1 MSTKNTRSKGKMQEA
16 KSSAEKLYNTLFK
29 MRDQMQE
36 IANLAQE
43 LASDAS
49 EYGGEISRVLR
60 EQCINYLIPAL
71 KGLVSDPNQP
81 GAIEPIIEFLDSCPL
96 AFIREEPE
104 APQGPNPVAPN
115 GAILATPMGSKVGD
129 EDIPQNA
136 SFSTMEDEGPQI
148 SAVPNIPED
157 MVRGFEKAYRRQRK
171 ENAFMDKLFR
181 EEDEI
186 EIPQEDLELDEANIF
201 TAQGRAEIA
210 SNRVKKSVDKVTKKV
225 AALTQKWTINNPA
238 PYWNVLDN
246 NTKQNILNAAKK
258 QYMANFMKKF
268 SPGAEDGEGSAETGE
283 DGGNVN
289 GNVGNG
295 NVTTNGVAGNG
306 NDTTGK
312 GNGNVVDG
320 NSGNVVNSNGG
331 GNGAGP
337 VTGGKTTGP
346 VGSVNI
352 KKEFR

>member
-104 APQGPNPVAPN
+104 APQGPNPIAPN

-157 MVRGFEKAYRRQRK
+157 MVRGFEKVYRRQRK
-171 ENAFMDKLFR
+171 ENAFMDRLFR
-181 EEDEI
+181 EEGME
-186 EIPQEDLELDEANIF
+186 EIPQEDLELDEANVF
-201 TAQGRAEIA
+201 TAQGRAEMA
-210 SNRVKKSVDKVTKKV
+210 ANRAQKSVNKVSKKVDALTKK
-225 AALTQKWTINNPA
+225 WTVDNPA
-238 PYWNVLDN
+238 PYWNELSPETKQSVLD
-246 NTKQNILNAAKK
+246 IAKK
-258 QYMANFMKKF
+258 RYIAKFMKDLKLPQNPPSQQNPPVQNQPGPP
-268 SPGAEDGEGSAETGE
+268 SPTEVI
-283 DGGNVN
+283 NQLQQN
-289 GNVGNG
+289 Q
-295 NVTTNGVAGNG
+295 
-306 NDTTGK
+306 
-312 GNGNVVDG
+312 
-320 NSGNVVNSNGG
+320 
-331 GNGAGP
+331 
-337 VTGGKTTGP
+337 
-346 VGSVNI
+346 
-352 KKEFR
+352 

>member
-1 MSTKNTRSKGKMQEA
+1 MSSENKRPVKKFSEA

-29 MRDQMQE
+29 MREQMQE

-115 GAILATPMGSKVGD
+115 GAVLATPKGSKVGD

-136 SFSTMEDEGPQI
+136 SFSAMEDEGPQV

-157 MVRGFEKAYRRQRK
+157 MVRGFEKVYRRQRK
-171 ENAFMDKLFR
+171 ENAFMDRLFR
-181 EEDEI
+181 EEGME
-186 EIPQEDLELDEANIF
+186 EIPQEDLELDESNIF
-201 TAQGRAEIA
+201 TAQGRAEMA
-210 SNRVKKSVDKVTKKV
+210 ANSAQKSVNKVAKKVDALTKK
-225 AALTQKWTINNPA
+225 WTVDNPA
-238 PYWNVLDN
+238 PYWNELSPKNKQSVLD
-246 NTKQNILNAAKK
+246 TAKK
-258 QYMANFMKKF
+258 NYMAKFMKGLKLPQDPSAPQNPPAQPPKQD
-268 SPGAEDGEGSAETGE
+268 SPAQ
-283 DGGNVN
+283 
-289 GNVGNG
+289 
-295 NVTTNGVAGNG
+295 
-306 NDTTGK
+306 
-312 GNGNVVDG
+312 
-320 NSGNVVNSNGG
+320 
-331 GNGAGP
+331 
-337 VTGGKTTGP
+337 
-346 VGSVNI
+346 
-352 KKEFR
+352 

>member
-1 MSTKNTRSKGKMQEA
+1 MSSENKRPVKKFSEA

-29 MRDQMQE
+29 MREQMQE
-36 IANLAQE
+36 IANMAQE

-115 GAILATPMGSKVGD
+115 GAVLATPKGSKVGD

-136 SFSTMEDEGPQI
+136 SFSAMEDEGPQV

-157 MVRGFEKAYRRQRK
+157 MVRGFEKVYRRQRK

-181 EEDEI
+181 EEGME

-201 TAQGRAEIA
+201 TAQGRAEMA
-210 SNRVKKSVDKVTKKV
+210 ANSAQKSVNKVAKKVDALTKK
-225 AALTQKWTINNPA
+225 WTVDNPA
-238 PYWNVLDN
+238 PYWNELSAKNKQSVLD
-246 NTKQNILNAAKK
+246 AAKK
-258 QYMANFMKKF
+258 NYMAKFMKQLNLPQDPSAPQNPSE
-268 SPGAEDGEGSAETGE
+268 SPKQDSPAQ
-283 DGGNVN
+283 
-289 GNVGNG
+289 
-295 NVTTNGVAGNG
+295 
-306 NDTTGK
+306 
-312 GNGNVVDG
+312 
-320 NSGNVVNSNGG
+320 
-331 GNGAGP
+331 
-337 VTGGKTTGP
+337 
-346 VGSVNI
+346 
-352 KKEFR
+352 

>member
-1 MSTKNTRSKGKMQEA
+1 MSSENKRPVKKFSEA

-29 MRDQMQE
+29 MREQMQE
-36 IANLAQE
+36 IANMAQE

-171 ENAFMDKLFR
+171 ESAFMDKLFR
-181 EEDEI
+181 EEDE
-186 EIPQEDLELDEANIF
+186 EETPQEDLELDEANIF
-201 TAQGRAEIA
+201 TAQGRAEMA
-210 SNRVKKSVDKVTKKV
+210 ANSTKKSIDKAAKKVDALTKK
-225 AALTQKWTINNPA
+225 WTVDNPA
-238 PYWNVLDN
+238 PYWNMLSGK
-246 NTKQNILNAAKK
+246 TKQNILNAAKK
-258 QYMANFMKKF
+258 NYMAKFMKQLNL
-268 SPGAEDGEGSAETGE
+268 PQAQQETPIQQAPQAQ
-283 DGGNVN
+283 
-289 GNVGNG
+289 
-295 NVTTNGVAGNG
+295 AGQPQQ
-306 NDTTGK
+306 
-312 GNGNVVDG
+312 
-320 NSGNVVNSNGG
+320 VVNQ
-331 GNGAGP
+331 P
-337 VTGGKTTGP
+337 
-346 VGSVNI
+346 I
-352 KKEFR
+352 Q

>member
-1 MSTKNTRSKGKMQEA
+1 MSSENKRPVKKFSEA

-29 MRDQMQE
+29 MREQMQE
-36 IANLAQE
+36 IANMAQE

-104 APQGPNPVAPN
+104 APQGPNPIAPN

-157 MVRGFEKAYRRQRK
+157 MMRGFEKAYRRQRK

-181 EEDEI
+181 EEGME

-201 TAQGRAEIA
+201 TAQGRAEMA
-210 SNRVKKSVDKVTKKV
+210 ANRVKKSVDKVTKKV

-246 NTKQNILNAAKK
+246 GTKQNILNAAKK

-268 SPGAEDGEGSAETGE
+268 SPSTAEEGDSSAAGE
-283 DGGNVN
+283 DGGN
-289 GNVGNG
+289 GNAA
-295 NVTTNGVAGNG
+295 T
-306 NDTTGK
+306 
-312 GNGNVVDG
+312 GNGNVVSGGD
-320 NSGNVVNSNGG
+320 SGNVNGG
-331 GNGAGP
+331 AG
-337 VTGGKTTGP
+337 
-346 VGSVNI
+346 GSANI
-352 KKEFR
+352 KKPDPLGTANVKKEFR

>member
-1 MSTKNTRSKGKMQEA
+1 MSTKDTRSKGKMQEA

-157 MVRGFEKAYRRQRK
+157 MVRGFEKVYRRQRK

-181 EEDEI
+181 EDDEV

-201 TAQGRAEIA
+201 TAQGRAEMA

-246 NTKQNILNAAKK
+246 GTKQNILNAAKK

-268 SPGAEDGEGSAETGE
+268 SPSTVEEGDSSAAGE
-283 DGGNVN
+283 DGGN
-289 GNVGNG
+289 GNAA
-295 NVTTNGVAGNG
+295 T
-306 NDTTGK
+306 

-337 VTGGKTTGP
+337 VTGEKTTGP

-352 KKEFR
+352 KKEFK

>member
-1 MSTKNTRSKGKMQEA
+1 MSSENKRPVKKFSEA

-29 MRDQMQE
+29 MREQMQE

-148 SAVPNIPED
+148 SAVPSPQISAVPNIPED
-157 MVRGFEKAYRRQRK
+157 MVRGFEKVYRRQRK

-181 EEDEI
+181 EEDE
-186 EIPQEDLELDEANIF
+186 EETPQEDLELDEANIF
-201 TAQGRAEIA
+201 TAQGRAEMA
-210 SNRVKKSVDKVTKKV
+210 ANSTKKSIDKAAKKVDALTKK
-225 AALTQKWTINNPA
+225 WTVDNPA
-238 PYWNVLDN
+238 PYWNMLSAKNKQSVLD
-246 NTKQNILNAAKK
+246 AAKK
-258 QYMANFMKKF
+258 NYMAKFMKQLNL
-268 SPGAEDGEGSAETGE
+268 PQAQQETPIQQ
-283 DGGNVN
+283 
-289 GNVGNG
+289 
-295 NVTTNGVAGNG
+295 APQ
-306 NDTTGK
+306 
-312 GNGNVVDG
+312 
-320 NSGNVVNSNGG
+320 
-331 GNGAGP
+331 A
-337 VTGGKTTGP
+337 
-346 VGSVNI
+346 
-352 KKEFR
+352 

>member
-148 SAVPNIPED
+148 SAVPNIPEG
-157 MVRGFEKAYRRQRK
+157 MVRGFEKVYKRQRK
-171 ENAFMDKLFR
+171 ENAFMDRLFR
-181 EEDEI
+181 EEDME

-201 TAQGRAEIA
+201 TAQGRAQMA
-210 SNRVKKSVDKVTKKV
+210 AGRTQKSVNKVAKKVDALTKK
-225 AALTQKWTINNPA
+225 WTVDNPA
-238 PYWNVLDN
+238 PYWNELSPETKQSVLD
-246 NTKQNILNAAKK
+246 IAKK
-258 QYMANFMKKF
+258 GYMAKFMKGLKLPQDPSAQQNPPVKDPQVNNPQVRDQQGPP
-268 SPGAEDGEGSAETGE
+268 SPGEVI
-283 DGGNVN
+283 NQF
-289 GNVGNG
+289 
-295 NVTTNGVAGNG
+295 
-306 NDTTGK
+306 K
-312 GNGNVVDG
+312 
-320 NSGNVVNSNGG
+320 
-331 GNGAGP
+331 
-337 VTGGKTTGP
+337 
-346 VGSVNI
+346 
-352 KKEFR
+352 

>member
-1 MSTKNTRSKGKMQEA
+1 MSSRKNTESNRKIREA

-29 MRDQMQE
+29 MREQMQE
-36 IANLAQE
+36 IANMAQE

-115 GAILATPMGSKVGD
+115 GAILATPTGSKVGD
-129 EDIPQNA
+129 EDIPQNT
-136 SFSTMEDEGPQI
+136 SFHSMEDEGPQV

-201 TAQGRAEIA
+201 TAQGRAEMAANSAKRSI
-210 SNRVKKSVDKVTKKV
+210 DKAAKKV
-225 AALTQKWTINNPA
+225 DALTKKWTIDNPA
-238 PYWNVLDN
+238 PYWNELSPKTKQSVLD
-246 NTKQNILNAAKK
+246 IAKK
-258 QYMANFMKKF
+258 KYLAKF
-268 SPGAEDGEGSAETGE
+268 IQQVKLPQVQAQQAAPAQQQQAPQAQ
-283 DGGNVN
+283 
-289 GNVGNG
+289 
-295 NVTTNGVAGNG
+295 AGQ
-306 NDTTGK
+306 
-312 GNGNVVDG
+312 
-320 NSGNVVNSNGG
+320 
-331 GNGAGP
+331 P
-337 VTGGKTTGP
+337 Q
-346 VGSVNI
+346 
-352 KKEFR
+352 

>member
-1 MSTKNTRSKGKMQEA
+1 MSSENKRPVKKFSEA

-29 MRDQMQE
+29 MREQMQE

-115 GAILATPMGSKVGD
+115 GAILATPTGSKVGD

-136 SFSTMEDEGPQI
+136 SFSTMEDEGPQV

-171 ENAFMDKLFR
+171 ENAFMDRLFR
-181 EEDEI
+181 EDDGE

-201 TAQGRAEIA
+201 TAQGRAEMAANSAQKSIDKA
-210 SNRVKKSVDKVTKKV
+210 AKKVDSLTKK
-225 AALTQKWTINNPA
+225 WTVENPA
-238 PYWNVLDN
+238 PYWNMLSGK
-246 NTKQNILNAAKK
+246 TKQNILNAAKK
-258 QYMANFMKKF
+258 NYMAKFMKRLNL
-268 SPGAEDGEGSAETGE
+268 PQAQQAQTGQPQQ
-283 DGGNVN
+283 
-289 GNVGNG
+289 
-295 NVTTNGVAGNG
+295 
-306 NDTTGK
+306 
-312 GNGNVVDG
+312 
-320 NSGNVVNSNGG
+320 VVNQS
-331 GNGAGP
+331 
-337 VTGGKTTGP
+337 
-346 VGSVNI
+346 I
-352 KKEFR
+352 Q

>member
-1 MSTKNTRSKGKMQEA
+1 MSSENKRPVKKFSEA

-29 MRDQMQE
+29 MREQMQE
-36 IANLAQE
+36 IANMAQE

-115 GAILATPMGSKVGD
+115 GAVLATPKGSKVGD

-136 SFSTMEDEGPQI
+136 SFSAMEDEGPQI

-157 MVRGFEKAYRRQRK
+157 MVRGFEKVYRRQRK
-171 ENAFMDKLFR
+171 ENTFMDKLFR
-181 EEDEI
+181 EEGME

-201 TAQGRAEIA
+201 TAQGRAEMVA
-210 SNRVKKSVDKVTKKV
+210 NSAQKSVNKIAKKVDALTKK
-225 AALTQKWTINNPA
+225 WTVENPA
-238 PYWNVLDN
+238 PYWNELPPK
-246 NTKQNILNAAKK
+246 TKQSILNAAKK
-258 QYMANFMKKF
+258 NYMAKFMKQLNLPQDPAAV
-268 SPGAEDGEGSAETGE
+268 SQP
-283 DGGNVN
+283 
-289 GNVGNG
+289 
-295 NVTTNGVAGNG
+295 
-306 NDTTGK
+306 
-312 GNGNVVDG
+312 
-320 NSGNVVNSNGG
+320 
-331 GNGAGP
+331 
-337 VTGGKTTGP
+337 
-346 VGSVNI
+346 I
-352 KKEFR
+352 Q

>member
-1 MSTKNTRSKGKMQEA
+1 MSTKNTRSKRKMQEA

-115 GAILATPMGSKVGD
+115 GAILATPTGSKVGD

-157 MVRGFEKAYRRQRK
+157 MVRGFEKVYRRQRK

-181 EEDEI
+181 EDDGE
-186 EIPQEDLELDEANIF
+186 EIPWENLELEEANIF
-201 TAQGRAEIA
+201 TAQGRAQMA
-210 SNRVKKSVDKVTKKV
+210 ADRTQKSVNKVAKKV
-225 AALTQKWTINNPA
+225 DALTKKWTIDNPA
-238 PYWNVLDN
+238 PYWNELSPETKQSVLD
-246 NTKQNILNAAKK
+246 IAKK
-258 QYMANFMKKF
+258 EYIAKFMKGLKLPQDPSTQQNPPVKDIQVKNPQVRDQGGPP
-268 SPGAEDGEGSAETGE
+268 SPSEVI
-283 DGGNVN
+283 NQF
-289 GNVGNG
+289 
-295 NVTTNGVAGNG
+295 
-306 NDTTGK
+306 K
-312 GNGNVVDG
+312 
-320 NSGNVVNSNGG
+320 
-331 GNGAGP
+331 
-337 VTGGKTTGP
+337 
-346 VGSVNI
+346 
-352 KKEFR
+352 

>member
-104 APQGPNPVAPN
+104 APQGPNPIAPN

-157 MVRGFEKAYRRQRK
+157 MVRGFEKVYRRQRK
-171 ENAFMDKLFR
+171 ENAFIDKLFR
-181 EEDEI
+181 EDDGE
-186 EIPQEDLELDEANIF
+186 EIPWENLELEEANIF
-201 TAQGRAEIA
+201 TAQGRAEMA
-210 SNRVKKSVDKVTKKV
+210 SNRVKKSVDKATKKV

-268 SPGAEDGEGSAETGE
+268 SSSTTEEGDSPAAGE
-283 DGGNVN
+283 DGGNGNGVTGTGNNNSSVVN
-289 GNVGNG
+289 GGG
-295 NVTTNGVAGNG
+295 
-306 NDTTGK
+306 
-312 GNGNVVDG
+312 
-320 NSGNVVNSNGG
+320 SGNVVNSNGG
-331 GNGAGP
+331 ESANG
-337 VTGGKTTGP
+337 KKSSDP
-346 VGSVNI
+346 VGTVNV
-352 KKEFR
+352 KKEYR

>member
-1 MSTKNTRSKGKMQEA
+1 MSSRNTKSKEKMQEA

-29 MRDQMQE
+29 MREQMQE
-36 IANLAQE
+36 IANMAQE

-115 GAILATPMGSKVGD
+115 GAILATPTGSKVGD
-129 EDIPQNA
+129 EDIPQNT
-136 SFSTMEDEGPQI
+136 SFHSMEDEGPQV

-201 TAQGRAEIA
+201 TAQGRAEMAANSAKRSIDKA
-210 SNRVKKSVDKVTKKV
+210 AKKVDALTKK
-225 AALTQKWTINNPA
+225 WTVDDPA
-238 PYWNVLDN
+238 PYWNELSPKTKQSVLD
-246 NTKQNILNAAKK
+246 IAKK
-258 QYMANFMKKF
+258 KYLAKF
-268 SPGAEDGEGSAETGE
+268 IQQVKLPQVQAQQAAPAQQQQQAPQAQ
-283 DGGNVN
+283 
-289 GNVGNG
+289 
-295 NVTTNGVAGNG
+295 AGQPQQ
-306 NDTTGK
+306 
-312 GNGNVVDG
+312 V
-320 NSGNVVNSNGG
+320 
-331 GNGAGP
+331 
-337 VTGGKTTGP
+337 
-346 VGSVNI
+346 
-352 KKEFR
+352 

>member
-148 SAVPNIPED
+148 SAVPNIPEGL
-157 MVRGFEKAYRRQRK
+157 VRGFEKVYRRQRK

-201 TAQGRAEIA
+201 TAQGRAQMA
-210 SNRVKKSVDKVTKKV
+210 ADRAQKSVNKISKKVDALTKK
-225 AALTQKWTINNPA
+225 WTVENPA
-238 PYWNVLDN
+238 PYWNELSAED
-246 NTKQNILNAAKK
+246 KQNILNTAKK
-258 QYMANFMKKF
+258 NYIAKFMQGLKLPQGPSAPQNPPAQPPKQDSPAPRAVANQ
-268 SPGAEDGEGSAETGE
+268 TQQ
-283 DGGNVN
+283 V
-289 GNVGNG
+289 
-295 NVTTNGVAGNG
+295 
-306 NDTTGK
+306 
-312 GNGNVVDG
+312 
-320 NSGNVVNSNGG
+320 
-331 GNGAGP
+331 
-337 VTGGKTTGP
+337 
-346 VGSVNI
+346 
-352 KKEFR
+352 

>member
-104 APQGPNPVAPN
+104 APQGPNPIAPN

-157 MVRGFEKAYRRQRK
+157 MVRGFEKVYRRQRK

-181 EEDEI
+181 EDDGVEM
-186 EIPQEDLELDEANIF
+186 PQEDLELDEANIF
-201 TAQGRAEIA
+201 TAQGRAQMA
-210 SNRVKKSVDKVTKKV
+210 AGRAQKSVNKISKKVDALTKK
-225 AALTQKWTINNPA
+225 WTVENPA
-238 PYWNVLDN
+238 PYWNELSAED
-246 NTKQNILNAAKK
+246 KQNILNTAKK
-258 QYMANFMKKF
+258 NYIAKFMQGLKLPQQDPPAQGPSAPPAKDAPQGGPPSIGEVTDQLKK
-268 SPGAEDGEGSAETGE
+268 AL
-283 DGGNVN
+283 
-289 GNVGNG
+289 
-295 NVTTNGVAGNG
+295 
-306 NDTTGK
+306 
-312 GNGNVVDG
+312 
-320 NSGNVVNSNGG
+320 
-331 GNGAGP
+331 
-337 VTGGKTTGP
+337 
-346 VGSVNI
+346 
-352 KKEFR
+352 

>member
-115 GAILATPMGSKVGD
+115 GAILATPTGSKVGD

-157 MVRGFEKAYRRQRK
+157 MVRGFEKVYRRQRK

-181 EEDEI
+181 EDDGE
-186 EIPQEDLELDEANIF
+186 EIPWENLELEEANIF
-201 TAQGRAEIA
+201 TAQGRAQIA
-210 SNRVKKSVDKVTKKV
+210 ADRTQKSVNKVAKKV
-225 AALTQKWTINNPA
+225 DALTKKWTIDNPA
-238 PYWNVLDN
+238 PYWNELSPKTKQSVLD
-246 NTKQNILNAAKK
+246 IAKK
-258 QYMANFMKKF
+258 RYIAKFMKGLKLPQQDPPAQDPPVKDPQVKNPQVRDQGGPP
-268 SPGAEDGEGSAETGE
+268 SPGEVI
-283 DGGNVN
+283 NQF
-289 GNVGNG
+289 
-295 NVTTNGVAGNG
+295 
-306 NDTTGK
+306 K
-312 GNGNVVDG
+312 
-320 NSGNVVNSNGG
+320 
-331 GNGAGP
+331 
-337 VTGGKTTGP
+337 
-346 VGSVNI
+346 
-352 KKEFR
+352 

>member
-115 GAILATPMGSKVGD
+115 GAVLATPKGSKVGD

-136 SFSTMEDEGPQI
+136 SFSAMEDEGPQI

-157 MVRGFEKAYRRQRK
+157 MVRGFEKVYRRQRK

-181 EEDEI
+181 EEGME

-201 TAQGRAEIA
+201 TAQGRAEMA
-210 SNRVKKSVDKVTKKV
+210 ANSAQKSVNKVAKKVDALTKK
-225 AALTQKWTINNPA
+225 WTVDNPT
-238 PYWNVLDN
+238 PYWNELSAEN
-246 NTKQNILNAAKK
+246 KQNILNAAKK
-258 QYMANFMKKF
+258 NYMAKFMKGLKLPQDPAAPQNPPAQPPKQD
-268 SPGAEDGEGSAETGE
+268 SPAQ
-283 DGGNVN
+283 
-289 GNVGNG
+289 
-295 NVTTNGVAGNG
+295 
-306 NDTTGK
+306 
-312 GNGNVVDG
+312 
-320 NSGNVVNSNGG
+320 
-331 GNGAGP
+331 
-337 VTGGKTTGP
+337 
-346 VGSVNI
+346 
-352 KKEFR
+352 

>member
-268 SPGAEDGEGSAETGE
+268 SPGTEDGEGSAETGE

-295 NVTTNGVAGNG
+295 NVTTNGV
-306 NDTTGK
+306 T
-312 GNGNVVDG
+312 GNGNVANGGD
-320 NSGNVVNSNGG
+320 SGNVNGG
-331 GNGAGP
+331 GAGP
-337 VTGGKTTGP
+337 ANIKKSLGQ
-346 VGSVNI
+346 VGTVNV

>member
-1 MSTKNTRSKGKMQEA
+1 MSSENKRPVKKFSEA

-29 MRDQMQE
+29 MREQMQE
-36 IANLAQE
+36 IANMAQE

-115 GAILATPMGSKVGD
+115 GAVLATPKGSKVGD

-136 SFSTMEDEGPQI
+136 SFSAMEDEGPQI

-157 MVRGFEKAYRRQRK
+157 MVRGFEKVYRRQRK

-181 EEDEI
+181 EEGME

-201 TAQGRAEIA
+201 TAQGRAEMA
-210 SNRVKKSVDKVTKKV
+210 ANSAQKSVNKVAKKVDALTKK
-225 AALTQKWTINNPA
+225 WTVDNPA
-238 PYWNVLDN
+238 PYWNELSAKN
-246 NTKQNILNAAKK
+246 KQNILNAAKK
-258 QYMANFMKKF
+258 NYMAKFMKQLNLPQQTQPSQASVTQPGQAQAAQPGPP
-268 SPGAEDGEGSAETGE
+268 SPTEVI
-283 DGGNVN
+283 NQL
-289 GNVGNG
+289 
-295 NVTTNGVAGNG
+295 
-306 NDTTGK
+306 
-312 GNGNVVDG
+312 
-320 NSGNVVNSNGG
+320 
-331 GNGAGP
+331 
-337 VTGGKTTGP
+337 
-346 VGSVNI
+346 
-352 KKEFR
+352 

>member
-115 GAILATPMGSKVGD
+115 GAILATPTGSKVGD

-157 MVRGFEKAYRRQRK
+157 MVRGFEKVYRRQRK

-295 NVTTNGVAGNG
+295 NVTT
-306 NDTTGK
+306 GK

-320 NSGNVVNSNGG
+320 NSGNVVNSNGAKLA
-331 GNGAGP
+331 N
-337 VTGGKTTGP
+337 GKTSSDP
-346 VGSVNI
+346 VGTVNV

>member
-1 MSTKNTRSKGKMQEA
+1 MSSRKNTESNRKIREA

-29 MRDQMQE
+29 MREQMQE

-115 GAILATPMGSKVGD
+115 GAILATPTGSKAGD

-136 SFSTMEDEGPQI
+136 SFHTMEDEGPQV

-157 MVRGFEKAYRRQRK
+157 MIRGFEKVYRRQRK

-181 EEDEI
+181 EEGGE

-201 TAQGRAEIA
+201 TAQGRAEMAANSAKRSIDKA
-210 SNRVKKSVDKVTKKV
+210 AKKVDALTKK
-225 AALTQKWTINNPA
+225 WTVDNPA
-238 PYWNVLDN
+238 PYWNELSPKTKQSVLD
-246 NTKQNILNAAKK
+246 IAKK
-258 QYMANFMKKF
+258 KYLAKFIQQVKLPQAPAQQAAPAQQQQASQVQASQPQQVQANQ
-268 SPGAEDGEGSAETGE
+268 PAAQ
-283 DGGNVN
+283 
-289 GNVGNG
+289 
-295 NVTTNGVAGNG
+295 
-306 NDTTGK
+306 
-312 GNGNVVDG
+312 
-320 NSGNVVNSNGG
+320 
-331 GNGAGP
+331 
-337 VTGGKTTGP
+337 
-346 VGSVNI
+346 
-352 KKEFR
+352 

>member
-148 SAVPNIPED
+148 SAVPNIPEG
-157 MVRGFEKAYRRQRK
+157 MVRGFEKVYKRQRK
-171 ENAFMDKLFR
+171 ENAFMDRLFR
-181 EEDEI
+181 EEDME

-201 TAQGRAEIA
+201 TAQGRAQMA
-210 SNRVKKSVDKVTKKV
+210 AGRTQKSVNKVAKKVDALTKK
-225 AALTQKWTINNPA
+225 WTVDNPA
-238 PYWNVLDN
+238 PYWNELSPETKQSVLD
-246 NTKQNILNAAKK
+246 IAKK
-258 QYMANFMKKF
+258 NYMAKFMKQLNL
-268 SPGAEDGEGSAETGE
+268 PQAQ
-283 DGGNVN
+283 
-289 GNVGNG
+289 
-295 NVTTNGVAGNG
+295 VTT
-306 NDTTGK
+306 T
-312 GNGNVVDG
+312 
-320 NSGNVVNSNGG
+320 
-331 GNGAGP
+331 
-337 VTGGKTTGP
+337 
-346 VGSVNI
+346 
-352 KKEFR
+352 

>member
-36 IANLAQE
+36 IANMAQE

-115 GAILATPMGSKVGD
+115 GAVLATPKGSKVGD

-136 SFSTMEDEGPQI
+136 SFSAMEDEGPQI
-148 SAVPNIPED
+148 SAVPNIPGD
-157 MVRGFEKAYRRQRK
+157 MVRGFEKVYRRQRK
-171 ENAFMDKLFR
+171 ENAFMDRLFR
-181 EEDEI
+181 EEDME

-201 TAQGRAEIA
+201 TAQGRAEMA
-210 SNRVKKSVDKVTKKV
+210 ANSAQKSVNKVAKKVDALTKK
-225 AALTQKWTINNPA
+225 WTVDNPA
-238 PYWNVLDN
+238 PYWNELSAEN
-246 NTKQNILNAAKK
+246 KQNILNTAKK
-258 QYMANFMKKF
+258 NYMAKFMKGLKL
-268 SPGAEDGEGSAETGE
+268 PQDPSAQQ
-283 DGGNVN
+283 NP
-289 GNVGNG
+289 
-295 NVTTNGVAGNG
+295 
-306 NDTTGK
+306 
-312 GNGNVVDG
+312 
-320 NSGNVVNSNGG
+320 
-331 GNGAGP
+331 P
-337 VTGGKTTGP
+337 VQNQPTQTQ
-346 VGSVNI
+346 
-352 KKEFR
+352 

>member
-1 MSTKNTRSKGKMQEA
+1 MGTKNMRSKGKMQEA

-104 APQGPNPVAPN
+104 APQGPNPIAPN

-157 MVRGFEKAYRRQRK
+157 MVRGFEKVYRRQRK

-181 EEDEI
+181 EDDEV
-186 EIPQEDLELDEANIF
+186 EMPQEDLELDEANIF
-201 TAQGRAEIA
+201 TAQGRAQMA
-210 SNRVKKSVDKVTKKV
+210 ADRTQKSVNKVAKKV
-225 AALTQKWTINNPA
+225 DALTKKWTIDNPA
-238 PYWNVLDN
+238 PYWNELSPKTKQSVLD
-246 NTKQNILNAAKK
+246 IAKK
-258 QYMANFMKKF
+258 KYIAKFMKGLKLPQQDPPAQNPPAPPAQNPPAPATQPGPP
-268 SPGAEDGEGSAETGE
+268 SPGE
-283 DGGNVN
+283 
-289 GNVGNG
+289 
-295 NVTTNGVAGNG
+295 
-306 NDTTGK
+306 
-312 GNGNVVDG
+312 
-320 NSGNVVNSNGG
+320 VVNQPKQ
-331 GNGAGP
+331 A
-337 VTGGKTTGP
+337 
-346 VGSVNI
+346 
-352 KKEFR
+352 

>member
-49 EYGGEISRVLR
+49 EYGGEISRLLR
-60 EQCINYLIPAL
+60 EQCLNYLLPAL

-157 MVRGFEKAYRRQRK
+157 MVRGFEKVYRRQRK
-171 ENAFMDKLFR
+171 ENAFLDKLFR

-201 TAQGRAEIA
+201 TAQGRAEMA

-225 AALTQKWTINNPA
+225 AALTVCPSVPA
-238 PYWNVLDN
+238 P
-246 NTKQNILNAAKK
+246 
-258 QYMANFMKKF
+258 
-268 SPGAEDGEGSAETGE
+268 
-283 DGGNVN
+283 
-289 GNVGNG
+289 
-295 NVTTNGVAGNG
+295 
-306 NDTTGK
+306 
-312 GNGNVVDG
+312 
-320 NSGNVVNSNGG
+320 
-331 GNGAGP
+331 
-337 VTGGKTTGP
+337 
-346 VGSVNI
+346 
-352 KKEFR
+352 

>member
-1 MSTKNTRSKGKMQEA
+1 MSSENKRPVKKFSEA

-36 IANLAQE
+36 IANMAQE

-115 GAILATPMGSKVGD
+115 GAVLATPKGSKVGD

-136 SFSTMEDEGPQI
+136 SFSAMEDEGPQI

-157 MVRGFEKAYRRQRK
+157 MVRGFEKVYRRQRK
-171 ENAFMDKLFR
+171 ENAFMDRLFR
-181 EEDEI
+181 EEGME

-201 TAQGRAEIA
+201 TAQGRAEMA
-210 SNRVKKSVDKVTKKV
+210 ANRAQKSVNKVSKKVDALTKK
-225 AALTQKWTINNPA
+225 WTVDNPA
-238 PYWNVLDN
+238 PYWNELSPETKQSVLD
-246 NTKQNILNAAKK
+246 IAKK
-258 QYMANFMKKF
+258 RYIAKFMKELKL
-268 SPGAEDGEGSAETGE
+268 PQDPSAPQNPPVK
-283 DGGNVN
+283 DPSV
-289 GNVGNG
+289 
-295 NVTTNGVAGNG
+295 
-306 NDTTGK
+306 K
-312 GNGNVVDG
+312 
-320 NSGNVVNSNGG
+320 NS
-331 GNGAGP
+331 
-337 VTGGKTTGP
+337 
-346 VGSVNI
+346 SV
-352 KKEFR
+352 

>member
-1 MSTKNTRSKGKMQEA
+1 MSTKNTRSKRKMQEA

-115 GAILATPMGSKVGD
+115 GAILATPTGSKVGD

-157 MVRGFEKAYRRQRK
+157 MVRGFEKVYRRQRK

-181 EEDEI
+181 EDDGE
-186 EIPQEDLELDEANIF
+186 EIPWENLELEEANIF
-201 TAQGRAEIA
+201 TAQGRAQMA
-210 SNRVKKSVDKVTKKV
+210 ADRTQKSVNKVAKKV
-225 AALTQKWTINNPA
+225 DALTKKWTIDNPA
-238 PYWNVLDN
+238 PYWNELPPETKQSVLD
-246 NTKQNILNAAKK
+246 IAKK
-258 QYMANFMKKF
+258 EYIAKFMKGLKLPQDPSTQQNPPVKDPQVKNPQVRDQGGPP
-268 SPGAEDGEGSAETGE
+268 SPSAVI
-283 DGGNVN
+283 NQF
-289 GNVGNG
+289 
-295 NVTTNGVAGNG
+295 
-306 NDTTGK
+306 K
-312 GNGNVVDG
+312 
-320 NSGNVVNSNGG
+320 
-331 GNGAGP
+331 
-337 VTGGKTTGP
+337 
-346 VGSVNI
+346 
-352 KKEFR
+352 

>member
-1 MSTKNTRSKGKMQEA
+1 MSTKNTRSKRKMQEA

-148 SAVPNIPED
+148 SAVPNIPEG
-157 MVRGFEKAYRRQRK
+157 MVRGFEKVYKRQRK
-171 ENAFMDKLFR
+171 ENAFMDRLFR
-181 EEDEI
+181 EEDME

-201 TAQGRAEIA
+201 TAQGRAQMA
-210 SNRVKKSVDKVTKKV
+210 AGRTQKSVNKVAKKVDALTKK
-225 AALTQKWTINNPA
+225 WTVDNPA
-238 PYWNVLDN
+238 PYWNELSPETKQSVLD
-246 NTKQNILNAAKK
+246 IAKK
-258 QYMANFMKKF
+258 GYMAKFMKELKL
-268 SPGAEDGEGSAETGE
+268 PQDPSAQQ
-283 DGGNVN
+283 NP
-289 GNVGNG
+289 
-295 NVTTNGVAGNG
+295 
-306 NDTTGK
+306 
-312 GNGNVVDG
+312 
-320 NSGNVVNSNGG
+320 
-331 GNGAGP
+331 P
-337 VTGGKTTGP
+337 VKDP
-346 VGSVNI
+346 QVKNPQV
-352 KKEFR
+352 RDQ

>member
-1 MSTKNTRSKGKMQEA
+1 MSSRKNTESNRKIREA

-29 MRDQMQE
+29 MREQMQE

-104 APQGPNPVAPN
+104 APQGPDPVAPN

-129 EDIPQNA
+129 EDIPQNT
-136 SFSTMEDEGPQI
+136 SFHTMEDEGPQV
-148 SAVPNIPED
+148 SAVPNIPEG
-157 MVRGFEKAYRRQRK
+157 MIRGFEKVYRRQRK

-181 EEDEI
+181 EEDAE

-201 TAQGRAEIA
+201 TAQGRAEMAANSAKRSIDKA
-210 SNRVKKSVDKVTKKV
+210 AKKVDALTKK
-225 AALTQKWTINNPA
+225 WTVDDPA
-238 PYWNVLDN
+238 PYWNMLSPKTKQSVLD
-246 NTKQNILNAAKK
+246 IAKK
-258 QYMANFMKKF
+258 KYLAKF
-268 SPGAEDGEGSAETGE
+268 VQQVKLPQVQAQQAAPAQQQQQAPQ
-283 DGGNVN
+283 VQ
-289 GNVGNG
+289 
-295 NVTTNGVAGNG
+295 AGQPQQ
-306 NDTTGK
+306 
-312 GNGNVVDG
+312 V
-320 NSGNVVNSNGG
+320 
-331 GNGAGP
+331 
-337 VTGGKTTGP
+337 
-346 VGSVNI
+346 
-352 KKEFR
+352 